1 MTYAE
6 VEADV
11 SSRFPLSGS
20 QKADPLARARSSWAG
35 TSYSDYLLPRP
46 HQPQT
51 SESKLSGNDQV
62 DSLGASSYGYN
73 PLEAINTWLNSSVI
87 EDKISQIEEA
97 SYTHGRKQSPSTT
110 FPHAAIPTASS
121 PCHRCRQCAAASID
135 PEHQD
140 SKPETFV
147 IIKD

>member
-1 MTYAE
+1 M
-6 VEADV
+6 EADV

-51 SESKLSGNDQV
+51 SESRLRNDQA

-73 PLEAINTWLNSSVI
+73 PLQAIKHLV
-87 EDKISQIEEA
+87 E
-97 SYTHGRKQSPSTT
+97 
-110 FPHAAIPTASS
+110 F
-121 PCHRCRQCAAASID
+121 
-135 PEHQD
+135 
-140 SKPETFV
+140 
-147 IIKD
+147 